1 MDNTTSLVIPILS
14 IKKNNMNNTVMI
26 TECLKDFISENG
38 ITLNESDAFELYT
51 LYLLNKKTNLSAE
64 DMLMAVVDGSSDGGI
79 DTFLLMV
86 DDLVI
91 NSDEELEEITI
102 KSDSTIKIVIGQSK
116 FSNKFSEDVVNKF
129 FISMDSV
136 LNLEIN
142 NDSLIGVFNE
152 QLVDR
157 IIWFREIWKKAIVKG
172 AQINVNFYYGCISNE
187 IHESEVFRTKKEKII
202 NQAKTKV
209 HNAIVS
215 FALYSAEE
223 LLGLHSEKT
232 EVLLELKFKEQPST
246 IDYNGT
252 NIGYIGVVKLPDY
265 YDFITDSEG
274 VIRESIFEENVR
286 HYQGEVDVNKKI
298 NESLNSDFET
308 DFWWL
313 NNGITIIAK
322 DVRPLAKTLQVE
334 GVQIVNGL
342 QTSFTIG
349 KNYKR
354 DVNDSRAVL
363 VKIVKSSDKETID
376 KIISATNRQ
385 TPVNPALLRAT
396 DDTQRKLEMFFEQ
409 KGYFYDRRKNF
420 YKNQGKPIS
429 KIFAIQSTAQAIH
442 AILNRKPGEARAK
455 PTTLIKTKES
465 YESIF
470 KPDVNFQAYLN
481 CCLVVRNVETRLKN
495 NALDKEERSLIRTFT
510 YHTSRIFVSEV
521 LKKSHPTQNEL
532 TALELNSLTDDLF
545 KSSIEFMKET
555 IAEFKSTSSTTT
567 SSSISKSGPL

>member
-1 MDNTTSLVIPILS
+1 
-14 IKKNNMNNTVMI
+14 MNNTVMI
-26 TECLKDFISENG
+26 TECLNDFISENG
-38 ITLNESDAFELYT
+38 ITLNKSDAFELYT

-64 DMLMAVVDGSSDGGI
+64 DLLNAVVDGSSDGGI

-91 NSDEELEEITI
+91 NSDEELDTIII
-102 KSDSTIKIVIGQSK
+102 KSDSIIKIVIGQSK
-116 FSNKFSEDVVNKF
+116 FNSKFSEDVVNKF

-136 LNLEIN
+136 LNLEIY
-142 NDSLIGVFNE
+142 NDGLIDIFNE
-152 QLVDR
+152 QLVER
-157 IIWFREIWKKAIVKG
+157 IIWFRTIWKKAVVKG
-172 AQINVNFYYGCISNE
+172 AQINIQFYYGCISNE
-187 IHESEVFRTKKEKII
+187 IHESETFRIKKEKII
-202 NQAKTKV
+202 QQAKTKV
-209 HNAIVS
+209 HKAIVS
-215 FALYSAEE
+215 FNLYSAEE
-223 LLGLHSEKT
+223 LLELHSEKT
-232 EVLLELKFKEQPST
+232 EVHLELKFKEQPST
-246 IDYNGT
+246 IDYNGS

-265 YDFITDSEG
+265 YDFITDNQD

-298 NESLNSDFET
+298 NETLKSDFET

-313 NNGITIIAK
+313 NNGITIIAQ

-342 QTSFTIG
+342 QTSYTIG
-349 KNYKR
+349 KNYTR
-354 DVNDSRAVL
+354 NETDSRAVL

-470 KPDVNFQAYLN
+470 KSNVNFQAYLN

-495 NALDKEERSLIRTFT
+495 TAIAKEERSLIRTFT

-532 TALELNSLTDDLF
+532 STLDMSTLTDKLF
-545 KSSIEFMKET
+545 TDSVAFMKTT
-555 IAEFKSTSSTTT
+555 IREFKSNSTTT
-567 SSSISKSGPL
+567 TNSSISKSGPFEELVTTKLIEKYRNN

>member
-1 MDNTTSLVIPILS
+1 
-14 IKKNNMNNTVMI
+14 MNNTVMI

-64 DMLMAVVDGSSDGGI
+64 DLLLAVVDGSSDGGI
-79 DTFLLMV
+79 DTFLLIV
-86 DDLVI
+86 DEYVI
-91 NSDEELEEITI
+91 NSDEELEAITV
-102 KSDSTIKIVIGQSK
+102 KPDSTIKIHIGQSK
-116 FSNKFSEDVVNKF
+116 FSSKISEDVVNKL

-136 LNLEIN
+136 WNLDVN
-142 NDSLIGVFNE
+142 NDALIDVFNE
-152 QLVDR
+152 QLVER
-157 IIWFREIWKKAIVKG
+157 IIWFRTIWKKAVIKG
-172 AQINVNFYYGCISNE
+172 ARINIQFYYGCISNE
-187 IHESEVFRTKKEKII
+187 IHESETFKTKKEKVIE
-202 NQAKTKV
+202 QAKTKV
-209 HNAIVS
+209 HNAFVS
-215 FALYSAEE
+215 FNLYSAEE
-223 LLGLHSEKT
+223 LLRLHSEKI
-232 EVLLELKFKEQPST
+232 EVHLELKFKEQPST
-246 IDYNGT
+246 IDYKGS

-265 YDFITDSEG
+265 YDFITDNQG

-298 NESLNSDFET
+298 NETLNCDFET

-313 NNGITIIAK
+313 NNGITIIAQ

-342 QTSFTIG
+342 QTSYTIG
-349 KNYKR
+349 KNYIK
-354 DVNDSRAVL
+354 DENDTRAIL

-396 DDTQRKLEMFFEQ
+396 DDTQRKLEMFFDQ

-470 KPDVNFQAYLN
+470 KPEVNFQAYLN

-495 NALDKEERSLIRTFT
+495 TSLTKEERSLIRTFT
-510 YHTSRIFVSEV
+510 YHTSRIFVSET

-532 TALELNSLTDDLF
+532 SSLELSSLTDEVFD
-545 KSSIEFMKET
+545 SSVEFMKET
-555 IAEFKSTSSTTT
+555 ITEFKTISNTTT
-567 SSSISKSGPL
+567 SSSISKSGPFEEFLTKKLIERYSSN